1 MQKSAKVRRKQA
13 KQARHEAKRKEA
25 LAQQLRRE
33 VRHTHAPCH
42 GIPCPSH
49 RAHPRGSL
57 HNGTRPAA

>member
-33 VRHTHAPCH
+33 VRHTHTACH
-42 GIPCPSH
+42 GIP
-49 RAHPRGSL
+49 
-57 HNGTRPAA
+57 